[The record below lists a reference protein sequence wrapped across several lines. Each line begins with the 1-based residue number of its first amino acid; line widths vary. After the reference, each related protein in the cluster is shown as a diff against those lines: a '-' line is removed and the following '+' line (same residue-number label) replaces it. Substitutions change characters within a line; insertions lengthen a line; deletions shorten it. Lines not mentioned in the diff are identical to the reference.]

1 MSSRRAHTITLAA
14 VLTMLL
20 TPYVNAQ
27 ERIHAR
33 LSGYSEVPAISTTGT
48 GDFTAKISRD
58 ETEFEF
64 ELTYENLEGTLT
76 TAAHIHLGQPNVNGG
91 VSVFFCGGGG
101 RPACPNTS
109 GTVTGTATVADVIG
123 PTGQGIAAG
132 EFAELLRAIRAGA
145 TYVNVHTNKHPGG
158 EIRGEVK

>member
-91 VSVFFCGGGG
+91 VDGDVFLPVHERVPHQKNTQKLFSCLTA
-101 RPACPNTS
+101 PAHLRRRASAQPVVNNAEQRSAHAMSRAVALPTRY
-109 GTVTGTATVADVIG
+109 TGS
-123 PTGQGIAAG
+123 P
-132 EFAELLRAIRAGA
+132 RAG
-145 TYVNVHTNKHPGG
+145 
-158 EIRGEVK
+158 